1 MDDIYIWGA
10 DRGRVYAVRRDAP
23 TGASTVR
30 RILRCRFNPQPGE
43 EGLMRI
49 VPFDSSGGLA
59 IAVRS
64 ADEIRYSANAHIPQM
79 IWKNYGPDQHYGHE
93 KETERRPM

>member
-1 MDDIYIWGA
+1 
-10 DRGRVYAVRRDAP
+10 
-23 TGASTVR
+23 
-30 RILRCRFNPQPGE
+30 
-43 EGLMRI
+43 MRI